1 MKKLLL
7 FLMASCAFAA
17 GTVNVTLAPLTPTA
31 VPVWVLTYAW
41 TGDASTGSVPA
52 TAAAALIQQAQLQGY
67 LIYEGEFIPGAT
79 TVPTNGYS
87 VTVTNTASVD
97 VLAGAGSTLSSTTS
111 KVSLISP
118 PQILSGT
125 LTLNVSGQSVA
136 SATGQVL
143 IYLVPNPYTG
153 TQVTTALVNV
163 TTNPSGVCVPPQ
175 PLNFNNGTGSG
186 AGQLSGC
193 ACSGGSCTWATIGGG
208 SGTFTALTG
217 DATSTATGGA
227 TTVLKVNGN
236 TPGGTCTSQFVSSVS
251 SSAVPTC
258 TSVTPTLAGLSNV
271 TNDAQTKAAIMPNT
285 APSAG
290 QVAVGNAGGTAYAPV
305 TISGGCTLASTG
317 VMTCSGSGNMNTSTY
332 DPAAIAQQV
341 VGTTATQTLS
351 NKTLV
356 APVLGAAT
364 ATSVSTG
371 TSPPASA
378 WFTGTA
384 GLDGFGTGTCSGTV
398 PAGAGFLC
406 ALSTLSGPEWM
417 TSGGSIPVV
426 MGPASA
432 TSGHV
437 ATFNGTN
444 GSLLQDGGAL
454 PTGTVTTVGFTGGL
468 ISVGSPTSAPALT
481 VAGTSGGIV
490 GFTSSSAWA
499 SSAAWAAGGIG
510 YGLGAG
516 SVPVA
521 TAAGTAKQIVLSGG
535 AGAPTM
541 IDFPHVM
548 DIPAANCGPSST
560 PGAGW
565 STSISPIC
573 RAGTNNKGGV
583 LPFADAST
591 AQFDLEIPGDA
602 DLTSGN
608 YPYIKLFFT
617 DGANTS
623 GTEIFQA
630 QVSCYVA
637 DFSATDDV
645 AFATAQVFTTR
656 TATAANR
663 SGSENLQF
671 NSTSM
676 SGCVAGAS
684 MIVLI
689 TRNTDTAAS
698 PVNVSKASITFSRL
712 LAVGAQ

>member
-7 FLMASCAFAA
+7 FLMSSCAFAA

-79 TVPTNGYS
+79 TAPTNGYS

-175 PLNFNNGTGSG
+175 PLNFNNGTGTG

-208 SGTFTALTG
+208 
-217 DATSTATGGA
+217 
-227 TTVLKVNGN
+227 
-236 TPGGTCTSQFVSSVS
+236 
-251 SSAVPTC
+251 
-258 TSVTPTLAGLSNV
+258 
-271 TNDAQTKAAIMPNT
+271 
-285 APSAG
+285 
-290 QVAVGNAGGTAYAPV
+290 
-305 TISGGCTLASTG
+305 
-317 VMTCSGSGNMNTSTY
+317 SGSGNMNTSTY

-454 PTGTVTTVGFTGGL
+454 PTGTVTSIATTGPIGGGTITATGTITCTTCVTSAASLTSGAVVIGSGSQASATTTTGTGVVTAIGNNLSAAGGLTTTIASGTSALGTSSIASTACATVVTTTATNVVSTDSIIWNPNASIKAVTGYVPATTGGL
-468 ISVGSPTSAPALT
+468 SIAAYPTSGNVNFDVCNWST
-481 VAGTSGGIV
+481 GI
-490 GFTSSSAWA
+490 
-499 SSAAWAAGGIG
+499 I
-510 YGLGAG
+510 
-516 SVPVA
+516 
-521 TAAGTAKQIVLSGG
+521 
-535 AGAPTM
+535 
-541 IDFPHVM
+541 
-548 DIPAANCGPSST
+548 T
-560 PGAGW
+560 PGA
-565 STSISPIC
+565 
-573 RAGTNNKGGV
+573 
-583 LPFADAST
+583 
-591 AQFDLEIPGDA
+591 
-602 DLTSGN
+602 LTIN
-608 YPYIKLFFT
+608 WR
-617 DGANTS
+617 
-623 GTEIFQA
+623 
-630 QVSCYVA
+630 VV
-637 DFSATDDV
+637 
-645 AFATAQVFTTR
+645 R
-656 TATAANR
+656 
-663 SGSENLQF
+663 
-671 NSTSM
+671 
-676 SGCVAGAS
+676 
-684 MIVLI
+684 
-689 TRNTDTAAS
+689 
-698 PVNVSKASITFSRL
+698 
-712 LAVGAQ
+712 